1 MAETTSLLRMRRGN
15 STEGSNPSRSATI
28 AESLARG
35 LRNFFCL
42 LASGSLPSMSSH
54 TLLPDDERWMF
65 KALEAAQRAELEGD
79 VPVGCVVVHPELGLV
94 ASAYNKREAE
104 QDPTAHAEVLALRQ
118 ASQNLRRWRLSD
130 CTIYVTLE
138 PCFMCAGALVNAR
151 VRRVVYAATDAKAG
165 ACESLANLLSD
176 ERLNHR
182 CEWTRGVLEEP
193 AREQLKSFFR
203 ARRKKT
209 IQE

>member
-1 MAETTSLLRMRRGN
+1 VAETTSLLRMRRGN

-35 LRNFFCL
+35 LRNFFCFFRRFKN
-42 LASGSLPSMSSH
+42 PMSSN
-54 TLLPDDERWMF
+54 LFSPDDERWMS
-65 KALEAAQRAELEGD
+65 KAIEAAQQAELEGD
-79 VPVGCVVVHPELGLV
+79 VPVGCVVIHPELGLV
-94 ASAYNKREAE
+94 ASAYNKREAD

-118 ASQNLRRWRLSD
+118 AAQNLRRWRLSD

-151 VRRVVYAATDAKAG
+151 VKRVVYAAIDSKAG
-165 ACESLANLLSD
+165 ACESLANVLSD

-182 CEWTRGVLEEP
+182 CEWSRGVLEEP
-193 AREQLKSFFR
+193 AREQLKNFFR

-209 IQE
+209 PQE